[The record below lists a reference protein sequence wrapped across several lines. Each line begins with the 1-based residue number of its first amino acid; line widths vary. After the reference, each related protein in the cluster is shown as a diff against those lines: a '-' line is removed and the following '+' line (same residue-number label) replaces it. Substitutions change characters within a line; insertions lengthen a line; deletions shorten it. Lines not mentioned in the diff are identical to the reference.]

1 MTTHV
6 GDLLDLRIDAAAWRF
21 CDLRIDIPPASFG
34 SDAINPHTQYSNPV
48 ALLNAGDQTGVG
60 VSFTLGAGNEMLCAA
75 ADLIV
80 QQHDG
85 CTVGELMEGG
95 LHQTLTNPQQLRWLS
110 PNAGVP
116 LMAAGLVINTL
127 LDVAAKRASLP
138 AWEYL
143 ARLPSDV
150 LVDLLDFGHLVDPAI
165 HEQVLAILESTTDG
179 LDQRCEE
186 LRTSG
191 LPVYFTTWI
200 GHSAE
205 AVAEQMI
212 EQRESRG
219 IERFKLKIGPDLDRD
234 TKKLERVRQLL
245 PEDFALCVDANQTLA
260 MPEAIRWL
268 DYLSQEGYTWL
279 EEPFAPDNV
288 AAFEELCRH
297 RRERGWGTEV
307 VTGENCP
314 NVHVALAL
322 MKAGISRFQSDPC
335 RMFGIV
341 DPILTSSLAL
351 LTGCQVTPHAGGSG
365 LDELSPHIQLFN
377 LARVDVGRPP
387 ECSLIEN
394 VGFSSRFFSAPTIVR
409 DGRALTAEQPG
420 LLVDLDQEVTDK
432 LCDYREGITWL
443 AL

>member
-34 SDAINPHTQYSNPV
+34 SDAINPHAQYSNPV

-95 LHQTLTNPQQLRWLS
+95 LHQTLTNPQQFAL
-110 PNAGVP
+110 A
-116 LMAAGLVINTL
+116 
-127 LDVAAKRASLP
+127 VAERRGAIDGRRVGHQHVARCGRKRACLP

-143 ARLPSDV
+143 ARFPSDV

-165 HEQVLAILESTTDG
+165 HEQVLTILESTTDG

-205 AVAEQMI
+205 AVAEQII

-219 IERFKLKIGPDLDRD
+219 IERFKLRSGRDLDRD

-268 DYLSQEGYTWL
+268 DYLSHEG
-279 EEPFAPDNV
+279 
-288 AAFEELCRH
+288 
-297 RRERGWGTEV
+297 
-307 VTGENCP
+307 
-314 NVHVALAL
+314 
-322 MKAGISRFQSDPC
+322 
-335 RMFGIV
+335 
-341 DPILTSSLAL
+341 
-351 LTGCQVTPHAGGSG
+351 
-365 LDELSPHIQLFN
+365 
-377 LARVDVGRPP
+377 
-387 ECSLIEN
+387 
-394 VGFSSRFFSAPTIVR
+394 
-409 DGRALTAEQPG
+409 
-420 LLVDLDQEVTDK
+420 
-432 LCDYREGITWL
+432 
-443 AL
+443 